1 MQVRCQRCGST
12 VNLRKEEIAFAL
24 EEMKKVGARHY
35 DVRCSRCRQ
44 SNRVS
49 LDQLQRAAP
58 RPPVADGS
66 AQEGG

>member
-1 MQVRCQRCGST
+1 MQIRCQRCGGT

-24 EEMKKVGARHY
+24 DEMQKVGARHY

-58 RPPVADGS
+58 RPPAAGGS
-66 AQEGG
+66 PEAGG

>member
-1 MQVRCQRCGST
+1 MQIRCQRCGST
-12 VNLRKEEIAFAL
+12 VNLRNEEIAFAL
-24 EEMKKVGARHY
+24 EALKESGGRHY

-58 RPPVADGS
+58 RPAS
-66 AQEGG
+66 AEGPGQAEG